1 MLLDTNVLVRHFTG
15 EPEDQARR
23 ATAFLRGAQRLDL
36 PHLIVAE
43 VVYVLESVYDR
54 PRMEV
59 AALVRSVLA
68 HPPVAVDAEGLML
81 RALEVYETHTI
92 DFAEAYLAACAE
104 VLDGVVVSFDRGLDK
119 VRTVRRLEP

>member
-23 ATAFLRGAQRLDL
+23 AAAFLRGAQRLGL

-54 PRMEV
+54 PRTEV

-68 HPPVAVDAEGLML
+68 HPPVAVDAEDLVL
-81 RALEVYETHTI
+81 RALEVYETDPI

-104 VLDGVVVSFDRGLDK
+104 ALDGVVVSFDRGLDK